1 MFKIQTLNK
10 ISEKGLGLLPA
21 DSYSISDDISSPDGI
36 ILRSFKMH
44 DMEIPETVKVIARA
58 GAGVNNIP
66 LPKCTEKGIVVFN
79 APGAN
84 ANSVKELTIG
94 AMLTTAR
101 DFAGGV
107 AWTKTI
113 AGEEDVAKIVEKNK
127 SNFAGGEIKGKKLGV
142 IGLGAIGVLIANA
155 SSDLGMDVYGYDPYL
170 TVKAAWSISSKII
183 QTESIEEMLKV
194 CDYITIHVPLN
205 DGTRGIINKDNLK
218 LMKSNAVLLNFARGG
233 IIDDAAAVEAVA
245 SGQIAKYVTDF
256 PNNTVIGNENVIC
269 VPHLGAS
276 TDEAE
281 ENCAEMVSAQ
291 LKDYLEKGNIKNSVN
306 FPACKLPYN
315 GGDRIII
322 ASNGDNNAFTKL
334 LSDLSAKG
342 IQPEAMASHHRGD
355 IYYNI
360 IEVNKGSDVQPLVEA
375 AGSEAKVLI
384 TRVIV

>member
-10 ISEKGLGLLPA
+10 ISEKGLGLLPK
-21 DSYSISDDISSPDGI
+21 DSYEISEDGSAPDGI
-36 ILRSFKMH
+36 ILRSYKMH
-44 DMEIPETVKVIARA
+44 DMEIPESVKAIARA

-113 AGEEDVAKIVEKNK
+113 ADEADVAKLVEKNK

-142 IGLGAIGVLIANA
+142 IGLGAIGVQIANA
-155 SSDLGMDVYGYDPYL
+155 CCDLGMNVTGFDPYL
-170 TVKAAWSISSKII
+170 SIKAAWSISCNIKQTSNLEKILK
-183 QTESIEEMLKV
+183 ES
-194 CDYITIHVPLN
+194 DYITVHVPLN
-205 DGTRGIINKDNLK
+205 DGTRGIINKDNMK
-218 LMKSNAVLLNFARGG
+218 LMKSNAVILNFARGG
-233 IIDDAAAVEAVA
+233 IIDDQAAVDAVA

-256 PNNTVIGNENVIC
+256 PNNTVIGKENVIC

-281 ENCAEMVSAQ
+281 ENCAEMVSSQ
-291 LKDYLEKGNIKNSVN
+291 LKDFLETGNIVNSVN
-306 FPACKLPYN
+306 FPTCSLDRS
-315 GGDRIII
+315 GGERIII
-322 ASNGDNNAFTKL
+322 ASNGSNDLFNKF
-334 LSDLSAKG
+334 LSDLSTKG

-355 IYYNI
+355 IFYNI
-360 IEVNKGSDVQPLVEA
+360 IEVVKGADVQDLVDA
-375 AGSEAKVLI
+375 AKADASNLI
-384 TRVIV
+384 ARVIA